1 VVLNEGLET
10 IEDWAFISCEIDEIN
25 VPSTLKRVGENAF
38 LGCVCRT
45 QIKDFLNTKKAMRRL
60 SSNKYAPCVLPVEA
74 LEYKKILNFNTLQN
88 LKKYQQAQ
96 FEIYDEASQFLHS
109 LDLPFFF
116 DGNSFLVCIGTKEKL
131 VDFKY
136 KTLDSTEVNFGNYN
150 DNDPDFILYEL
161 QIQSTNIVLGRV
173 YFKIPYADSCN
184 IELVEEIY
192 LDECVVLKFNIHM
205 SCYGNGNIDREFAVN
220 QFDELR
226 ARYNTQFENQ
236 AIPED
241 VYLDIE
247 NRILDAAFEK
257 TKSFISQLEGAPL
270 MKYFL
275 KLCGCIIDD
284 EEIEN
289 KQEFLEFMSNKIDE
303 YYNFLADVESLQ
315 DVAFNMA
322 PQLEYIMQ
330 YTGMTYEQLNARY
343 NIYPEDRFGNEITI
357 DRAMDYE
364 EDFIDI
370 EENYTIHG
378 YVLNEILQTMAQI
391 EDYANKTYIR
401 VYLDAFLDAQIS

>member
-1 VVLNEGLET
+1 
-10 IEDWAFISCEIDEIN
+10 
-25 VPSTLKRVGENAF
+25 
-38 LGCVCRT
+38 
-45 QIKDFLNTKKAMRRL
+45 
-60 SSNKYAPCVLPVEA
+60 
-74 LEYKKILNFNTLQN
+74 
-88 LKKYQQAQ
+88 
-96 FEIYDEASQFLHS
+96 
-109 LDLPFFF
+109 
-116 DGNSFLVCIGTKEKL
+116 
-131 VDFKY
+131 
-136 KTLDSTEVNFGNYN
+136 
-150 DNDPDFILYEL
+150 
-161 QIQSTNIVLGRV
+161 
-173 YFKIPYADSCN
+173 
-184 IELVEEIY
+184 
-192 LDECVVLKFNIHM
+192 M

-284 EEIEN
+284 DEIEN